1 MSGHNNNL
9 WKEIKQNIFLSQ
21 KKENDCEMCR
31 LFKLKNDY
39 HIFYTS
45 LFVAN
50 LRHMQQRMSN
60 FFHPKFKGKIKLYIY
75 IYIFYFFFQIYFSMD
90 FYFILSHFSINS
102 ISFLNGN
109 KHPNREKLFDFWKG
123 NIKIKL
129 KCKVHLS
136 SLGSFWFAP

>member
-39 HIFYTS
+39 HIFYTFLS
-45 LFVAN
+45 
-50 LRHMQQRMSN
+50 HMSN
-60 FFHPKFKGKIKLYIY
+60 FFHPKFKGKIKLYMYIY
-75 IYIFYFFFQIYFSMD
+75 IYFTYFFRHTFQRI

-102 ISFLNGN
+102 ISFPNGN
-109 KHPNREKLFDFWKG
+109 KHPNREKLFDF
-123 NIKIKL
+123 
-129 KCKVHLS
+129 
-136 SLGSFWFAP
+136 